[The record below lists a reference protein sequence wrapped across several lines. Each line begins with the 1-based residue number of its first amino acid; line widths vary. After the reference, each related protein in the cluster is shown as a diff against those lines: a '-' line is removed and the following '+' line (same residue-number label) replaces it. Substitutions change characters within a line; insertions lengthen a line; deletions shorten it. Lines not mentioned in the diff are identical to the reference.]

1 MFTIGPSNARVSNA
15 LPKKRPKPDEI
26 NQVDTTKVTSFKKVK
41 SDSFLPEVAETPLQ
55 TRPLVRSERCNSLN
69 DLERETKQISKVS
82 ISIK

>member
-1 MFTIGPSNARVSNA
+1 MFTIGPSNARESNA

-41 SDSFLPEVAETPLQ
+41 SDSFIPEVAETPQ
-55 TRPLVRSERCNSLN
+55 ARPLVRSERCSSLN
-69 DLERETKQISKVS
+69 DLERVTKQISKVS

>member
-1 MFTIGPSNARVSNA
+1 MFTIGPSNAGNSNA
-15 LPKKRPKPDEI
+15 SPKKRPKPDEI
-26 NQVDTTKVTSFKKVK
+26 NQVDTTKVKSFKKVK

-69 DLERETKQISKVS
+69 DLERVTKQISKVS